1 MSATIFTI
9 KRSEIE
15 KRLDPFFYRPDFMQL
30 ENAIKKAG
38 ALPLRNYVR
47 GIASGATPKTDE
59 YEKYYSDK
67 QNGIPFLRVQ
77 NLSPTS
83 ILNYE
88 DCKYINKETHEN
100 MLYRSQVNEGDLL
113 VKITGVGRMAIASVA
128 PKDFVGNTNQHMC
141 VIKTDDEKTSWIL
154 AAWLNTDIAEKLASR
169 RATGGT
175 RPALDYPALL
185 SIPIIFDERIY
196 ETMKNAVSEMK
207 QKQQQA
213 KQLLDSID
221 SYLLSELGITLPKKD
236 NSLSKRIFTTKFSE
250 VSGGRWDPK
259 FYSTEAKSIKNA
271 VENSKYNTKVLE
283 EFIVQSVAGDWGYEE
298 DENIP
303 NTTKCLVIRSTEF
316 DNDYNLKLDNTR
328 AKYRLIP
335 NLKLKKIDLR
345 ENDLLIEKSGGSE
358 DQPVGRI
365 AILTKDILESA
376 TLCFSNF
383 IHKIRVHDI
392 DAEYL
397 FCFLK
402 TAHNIKLTET
412 MFAQTN
418 GLQNLIMQT
427 YFNQKI
433 PLPPLPKQKEIASHI
448 REIREQAK
456 QLQVEAE
463 QTMQEA
469 KKQIE
474 KMILG
479 E

>member
-15 KRLDPFFYRPDFMQL
+15 GRLDPEFYNPKYFKIFKNEKSNWIRLNSIVKTLKHPPEYKRIFVENGYQLIRSQNVRPLGINLDENPVYLANEIVNNSSSIFPKKNDILIVRSGVNAGDVAVVEEDFPNTTVGADTLLLNVTGEILPKFVQIYFFTDVGRNQL
-30 ENAIKKAG
+30 NRY
-38 ALPLRNYVR
+38 LT
-47 GIASGATPKTDE
+47 GATNKHINSFSIKRVYFPKLDLQTQ
-59 YEKYYSDK
+59 K
-67 QNGIPFLRVQ
+67 QCINIFE
-77 NLSPTS
+77 TS
-83 ILNYE
+83 LFQ
-88 DCKYINKETHEN
+88 KE
-100 MLYRSQVNEGDLL
+100 
-113 VKITGVGRMAIASVA
+113 
-128 PKDFVGNTNQHMC
+128 
-141 VIKTDDEKTSWIL
+141 
-154 AAWLNTDIAEKLASR
+154 
-169 RATGGT
+169 
-175 RPALDYPALL
+175 
-185 SIPIIFDERIY
+185 
-196 ETMKNAVSEMK
+196 

-221 SYLLSELGITLPKKD
+221 SYLLDELGIKLPQKD

-283 EFIVQSVAGDWGYEE
+283 EFIVQCVAGDWGYEE

-335 NLKLKKIDLR
+335 NLKFKKIDLR

-383 IHKIRVHDI
+383 IYKIRVHDI

-402 TAHNIKLTET
+402 TAHNIKLTEI

>member
-1 MSATIFTI
+1 MSTTIFTI

-113 VKITGVGRMAIASVA
+113 VKITGVGRMAVASVA

-141 VIKTDDEKTSWIL
+141 VIKTDDERTSWIL

-185 SIPIIFDERIY
+185 SIPVIFDERIY
-196 ETMKNAVSEMK
+196 ETMKNAVSKMK
-207 QKQQQA
+207 IKQQQA

-221 SYLLSELGITLPKKD
+221 SYLLSELGIKLPQKD

-250 VSGGRWDPK
+250 VSGGRWDPFWQISQK
-259 FYSTEAKSIKNA
+259 NKMKSNNFSEFKVKELANIQKGESITSDEIKEGNFPVIAGGKTSPYSHNVSNFNGNVITISASGAYSGYVWYHKKPIFASDC
-271 VENSKYNTKVLE
+271 SVLTSLDESNCTTLFLYEVLHLKQE
-283 EFIVQSVAGDWGYEE
+283 E
-298 DENIP
+298 
-303 NTTKCLVIRSTEF
+303 L
-316 DNDYNLKLDNTR
+316 YNLQQG
-328 AKYRLIP
+328 A
-335 NLKLKKIDLR
+335 
-345 ENDLLIEKSGGSE
+345 G
-358 DQPVGRI
+358 QPHVYPDDI
-365 AILTKDILESA
+365 AEI
-376 TLCFSNF
+376 
-383 IHKIRVHDI
+383 
-392 DAEYL
+392 
-397 FCFLK
+397 
-402 TAHNIKLTET
+402 
-412 MFAQTN
+412 
-418 GLQNLIMQT
+418 
-427 YFNQKI
+427 KI

>member
-15 KRLDPFFYRPDFMQL
+15 GRLDPIYYIRKNELVGLKHIRLEKIGKHFFVKDGDHDKLPADAVTNKL
-30 ENAIKKAG
+30 EGFRYLRAQDLKDNKIISEKPIYVTKK
-38 ALPLRNYVR
+38 YFESVR
-47 GIASGATPKTDE
+47 RCHIYPNDLLFSIMASVGATA
-59 YEKYYSDK
+59 
-67 QNGIPFLRVQ
+67 V
-77 NLSPTS
+77 
-83 ILNYE
+83 
-88 DCKYINKETHEN
+88 
-100 MLYRSQVNEGDLL
+100 V
-113 VKITGVGRMAIASVA
+113 
-128 PKDFVGNTNQHMC
+128 PKDSPVCTANRAVG
-141 VIKTDDEKTSWIL
+141 IL
-154 AAWLNTDIAEKLASR
+154 RTKPESLFMPQYVQVVLNTELGIKLLELQKRGGIQQRVNLEDISNLELPVFDFERQHK
-169 RATGGT
+169 
-175 RPALDYPALL
+175 
-185 SIPIIFDERIY
+185 IIDFYNSSLFQKE
-196 ETMKNAVSEMK
+196 

-221 SYLLSELGITLPKKD
+221 SYFLKELGIKLPQKD

-271 VENSKYNTKVLE
+271 VGNSKYNTKVLE
-283 EFIVQSVAGDWGYEE
+283 EFFVQSVAGDWGYEE

-474 KMILG
+474 KIILG

>member
-15 KRLDPFFYRPDFMQL
+15 GRLDPLFYKAVLRIEKEIISHSKYDVFKVRDVCSITRGRFGHRPRNDPAYYGGKYPFIQTGDIVKASDFDTEIEFSQTLNELGLSTSRLFKSPKLLFTIAANIGDTAILTYDSCFPDSIVALDVNENITNIDYLNIYFKILKPYIYDLAPFSAQRNLNNKQL
-30 ENAIKKAG
+30 EEI
-38 ALPLRNYVR
+38 PLIIPPILVQQKIIYIYRTVQIER
-47 GIASGATPKTDE
+47 R
-59 YEKYYSDK
+59 EKYK
-67 QNGIPFLRVQ
+67 
-77 NLSPTS
+77 
-83 ILNYE
+83 
-88 DCKYINKETHEN
+88 
-100 MLYRSQVNEGDLL
+100 
-113 VKITGVGRMAIASVA
+113 
-128 PKDFVGNTNQHMC
+128 
-141 VIKTDDEKTSWIL
+141 
-154 AAWLNTDIAEKLASR
+154 
-169 RATGGT
+169 
-175 RPALDYPALL
+175 
-185 SIPIIFDERIY
+185 
-196 ETMKNAVSEMK
+196 
-207 QKQQQA
+207 QA

-221 SYLLSELGITLPKKD
+221 SYLLDELGIKLPQKD

-250 VSGGRWDPK
+250 VSGERWDPK

-298 DENIP
+298 DDNIP

-456 QLQVEAE
+456 QLQVEVE